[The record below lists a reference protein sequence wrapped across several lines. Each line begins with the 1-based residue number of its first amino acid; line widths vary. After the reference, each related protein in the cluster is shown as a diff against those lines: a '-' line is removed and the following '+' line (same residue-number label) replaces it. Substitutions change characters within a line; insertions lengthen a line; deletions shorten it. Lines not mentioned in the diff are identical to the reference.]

1 MFDGLSLMS
10 DGKFYVLLLEAPE
23 IPDSIQIQRTV
34 NEHDNFE
41 IKFLTIYKSINYS

>member
-23 IPDSIQIQRTV
+23 IPEVRPAIMPKRR
-34 NEHDNFE
+34 
-41 IKFLTIYKSINYS
+41 